1 MTDKPPHRRL
11 SGQHNQCASC
21 DTYFN
26 STHAFDAHRYG
37 EWGIL
42 QDDGSYSPS
51 NRRCL
56 TADEMEAKGM
66 CLSSTGWWITK
77 ASSYLHFEKPF

>member
-11 SGQHNQCASC
+11 LGDHNQCPTC
-21 DTYFN
+21 GTYFN
-26 STHAFDAHRYG
+26 STSAFDRHRTG

-42 QDDGSYSPS
+42 QDDGSYSPC

-56 TADEMEAKGM
+56 TVEEMKAKGM
-66 CLSSTGWWITK
+66 CLSSSNWWITK
-77 ASSYLHFEKPF
+77 PSHYLHFEKPF